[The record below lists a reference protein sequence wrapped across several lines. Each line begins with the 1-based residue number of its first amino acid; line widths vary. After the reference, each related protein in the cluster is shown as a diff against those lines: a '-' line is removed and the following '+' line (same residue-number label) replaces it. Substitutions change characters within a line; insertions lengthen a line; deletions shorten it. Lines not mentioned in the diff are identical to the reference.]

1 MSEKFAIIGLDCAD
15 PKLVFEEFW
24 NDLPNIRKI
33 AESGSYG
40 PLRSTIPPI
49 TVPAW
54 MSMMTGKD
62 PGTLGFY
69 GFRNRKDYSY
79 NSVFFANS
87 RLLKHEPVWET
98 LGKKGYK
105 SIVLGV
111 PLTYPPKPINGYM
124 VTSFLTPS
132 IESDYTYPKELKEE
146 IKKWVGKY
154 MLDVENFRTD
164 DKKKIL
170 KEVYE
175 MTEKRFEV
183 AKHLVTEKEWNFFM
197 MVEMGPDRMHH
208 AFWAHHDPTHFKHDP
223 NSPFKTAIKDYYI
236 YLDKKIGELI
246 SLFPKNTTIM
256 IVSDHGIQKM
266 EGGIAINDWLIEK
279 GYLTLK
285 EKPEKPTRIG
295 KLIEEGKID
304 WSKTKAWGMGGYY
317 GRLFINVEGREP
329 MGIVKKEEYEEFRNQ
344 LKQEL
349 EAITDEHGN
358 NIGTRVFKP
367 EEVYKEVRNIPPDL
381 IIYFGNLTWRSI
393 GSVGNSS
400 IWTHENDTGPDDA
413 NHAQDG
419 MAVLSKGQVPREI
432 YEVRDVILRH
442 FKIEV

>member
-1 MSEKFAIIGLDCAD
+1 MNKFAIIGLDCAD
-15 PKLVFEEFW
+15 PKLMFEEFW
-24 NDLPNIRKI
+24 EDLPNIRKL
-33 AESGSYG
+33 AEDGDYG
-40 PLRSTIPPI
+40 PLESTIPPI

-79 NSVFFANS
+79 DSVFFANS
-87 RLLKHEPVWET
+87 RLLKYEPVWDT
-98 LGKKGYK
+98 LGKNGYK

-111 PLTYPPKPINGYM
+111 PLTYPPKPINGYL

-132 IESDYTYPKELKEE
+132 IESNYTYPKELKEE
-146 IKKWVGKY
+146 IKSWVGKY
-154 MLDVENFRTD
+154 MLDVENFRTEN
-164 DKKKIL
+164 KQRIL
-170 KEVYE
+170 DEVYE

-197 MVEMGPDRMHH
+197 MVEMGPDRLHH
-208 AFWAHHDPTHFKHDP
+208 AFWAYHDPTHFKHDP
-223 NSPFKTAIKDYYI
+223 TSPFRTAIKDYYI
-236 YLDKKIGELI
+236 YLDKKIGELVQY
-246 SLFPKNTTIM
+246 FPEGTTIM
-256 IVSDHGIQKM
+256 LVSDHGIQKM

-279 GYLTLK
+279 GYLVLK

-295 KLIEEGKID
+295 KLIAEGKID

-317 GRLFINVEGREP
+317 GRLFINVKGREP
-329 MGIVKKEEYEEFRNQ
+329 EGIVPKEEYENFRNQ
-344 LKQEL
+344 LIKEL

-358 NIGTRVFKP
+358 NIGTKAFKP
-367 EEVYKEVRNIPPDL
+367 EEVYSEINNIAPDL

-393 GSVGNSS
+393 GSVGNPS

-413 NHAQDG
+413 NHAQNG
-419 MAVLSKGQVPREI
+419 MILISKGQVPRRI
-432 YEVRDVILRH
+432 YEVRDVVLRH
-442 FKIEV
+442 FGVS

>member
-1 MSEKFAIIGLDCAD
+1 MNNFAIIGLDCAD
-15 PKLVFEEFW
+15 PKLMFEEFW
-24 NDLPNIRKI
+24 EDLPNIRKL
-33 AESGSYG
+33 AEGGSYG
-40 PLRSTIPPI
+40 PLQSTIPPI

-79 NSVFFANS
+79 DSVFFANS
-87 RLLKHEPVWET
+87 RLLKHEPVWDT

-111 PLTYPPKPINGYM
+111 PLTYPPKPINGYL

-132 IESDYTYPKELKEE
+132 IESNYTYPKELKEE
-146 IKKWVGKY
+146 IKSWVGKY
-154 MLDVENFRTD
+154 MLDVENFRTE
-164 DKKKIL
+164 DKQRIL
-170 KEVYE
+170 DEVYE

-197 MVEMGPDRMHH
+197 MVEMGPDRLHH
-208 AFWAHHDPTHFKHDP
+208 AFWAYHDPTHFKHDP
-223 NSPFKTAIKDYYI
+223 TSPFRTAIKDYYI
-236 YLDKKIGELI
+236 YLDKKIGELVQY
-246 SLFPKNTTIM
+246 FPEDTTVM
-256 IVSDHGIQKM
+256 LVSDHGIQKM
-266 EGGIAINDWLIEK
+266 EGGIAINDWLTEK
-279 GYLTLK
+279 GYLVLK

-295 KLIEEGKID
+295 KLIAENKID

-317 GRLFINVEGREP
+317 GRLFINVKEREP
-329 MGIVKKEEYEEFRNQ
+329 EGIVPKEEYEDFRNQ
-344 LKQEL
+344 LIKEL

-358 NIGTRVFKP
+358 NIGTKAFKP
-367 EEVYKEVRNIPPDL
+367 EEVYSEINNIAPDL
-381 IIYFGNLTWRSI
+381 IIYFGNLTWRSM
-393 GSVGNSS
+393 GSVGNPS

-419 MAVLSKGQVPREI
+419 MVLMNKGQVPRKI
-432 YEVRDVILRH
+432 YEVRDAVLRH
-442 FKIEV
+442 FEERD